1 MKIIKLFLIFFS
13 MSVQAEV
20 LELTW
25 LDLVPEH
32 EKEQVM
38 LSVMQ
43 QANMNNHDETSTDV
57 AEQPLIG
64 TVRSELNNTVVKIP
78 GFVIPIEGTSMA
90 VKEFLL
96 VPFYGACIHVPPP
109 PQNQL
114 IHVVMEDFAE
124 IKGMWEVVYVTGT
137 LTTQAFEHDL
147 ANVGYRIDG
156 NKIIAR

>member
-1 MKIIKLFLIFFS
+1 MKIIKLIFLFLSF
-13 MSVQAEV
+13 SVQAEI
-20 LELTW
+20 LDLKW

-38 LSVMQ
+38 LSVKQ
-43 QANMNNHDETSTDV
+43 QMNMNNHDETSTET
-57 AEQPLIG
+57 AEQTLVG
-64 TVRSELNNTVVKIP
+64 TVRNELNNTMVKIP

-124 IKGMWEVVYVTGT
+124 IKGMWEVVYVTGN
-137 LTTQAFEHDL
+137 LTTQTFKHDL
-147 ANVGYRIDG
+147 ASVGYRIDG
-156 NKIIAR
+156 SSISTR